1 MKTPP
6 VEKLNSGSV
15 MACSPVLLAGPDQN
29 ARRGV
34 ACDSPSFHHHGWA
47 VSRIRVLS
55 PTPRPTLNSGR
66 TFPPRLSSP

>member
-1 MKTPP
+1 MKTHP

-34 ACDSPSFHHHGWA
+34 ACDSPSFHCRAIGHAG
-47 VSRIRVLS
+47 S
-55 PTPRPTLNSGR
+55 PVDLPNHVV
-66 TFPPRLSSP
+66 TF